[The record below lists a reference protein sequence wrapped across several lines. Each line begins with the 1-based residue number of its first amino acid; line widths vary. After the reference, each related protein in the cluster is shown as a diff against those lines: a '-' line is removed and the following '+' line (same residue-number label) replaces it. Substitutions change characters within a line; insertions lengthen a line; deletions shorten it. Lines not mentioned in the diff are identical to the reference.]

1 MAKSV
6 DSLVI
11 EAPQVDIVVLRG
23 KHQKIQMLHI
33 DAAKQR
39 HARAENKKS
48 PWEASETARLLR
60 NPSPD
65 PSHLTQRSA
74 KTAAPIDNSR
84 PSDRTQLAS
93 FARPIG

>member
-48 PWEASETARLLR
+48 P
-60 NPSPD
+60 
-65 PSHLTQRSA
+65 
-74 KTAAPIDNSR
+74 
-84 PSDRTQLAS
+84 
-93 FARPIG
+93 